1 MNICGHKVSRII
13 KIQFLLVLG
22 FSLSACNF
30 APVKENKSY
39 VPASIYRNSLNTQS
53 YYSHTSNLINNS
65 IFRPEFINLMIDTN
79 RNEGAIDIFRL
90 KQSVSSWNSVAT
102 DRRDSIQFNA
112 EHFYKMAGLGDN
124 NTVNCSESG
133 DCTIDLQD
141 LKITR
146 YWLSKTIHLKNN
158 SINTAKLRTT
168 QINHINAD
176 NNSSLHYALK
186 LIDND
191 TMGNRLITQL
201 TQNNTVILVK
211 KLHGKHGYYN
221 SNKNIIV
228 IDPTIVSYEFNLR
241 YLVHEMVHATNLTMD
256 NAISEE
262 IVAELIGFNIQNR
275 LTGVP
280 LAHHAYAV
288 FIEHL
293 LHADYGQLPMENNIF
308 NQLST
313 LGIEFI

>member
-1 MNICGHKVSRII
+1 MNVCTHKAIRIL
-13 KIQFLLVLG
+13 KIQFLLILW

-30 APVKENKSY
+30 APVKESQSY

-53 YYSHTSNLINNS
+53 YYSHTSNLIKNS

-90 KQSVSSWNSVAT
+90 KQSVSSWNSVVT
-102 DRRDSIQFNA
+102 DRRDTIQFNA
-112 EHFYKMAGLGDN
+112 EHFHKMAGLGDN
-124 NTVNCSESG
+124 NTINCSESG
-133 DCTIDLQD
+133 DCTIDLHD

-146 YWLSKTIHLKNN
+146 HWLSKTIQLTNN
-158 SINTAKLRTT
+158 STNSTKLSTTHIN
-168 QINHINAD
+168 QINAD
-176 NNSSLHYALK
+176 NNTSLYYALK
-186 LIDND
+186 LIDKD
-191 TMGNRLITQL
+191 TMGSRLISQL
-201 TQNNTVILVK
+201 VQNNTIILVK

-241 YLVHEMVHATNLTMD
+241 YLVHEMVHATNLTRD

-308 NQLST
+308 NQLAT
-313 LGIEFI
+313 IGIEFI